1 MDGRREALRALIWG
15 LVASLVMV
23 GPAVSPLRAQFW
35 PLAVARPKAKVEE
48 PAEAEEPP
56 ENTFA
61 VPDRATLQQLGRARE
76 AVGQGRYGEAL
87 EGLADVL
94 QAGEDYFFR
103 PDRKQPV
110 YRSLKAEAQRLIG
123 QMPRE
128 GRDLYEIRAGADARA
143 MLERSLGAGDCG
155 GLAKVSGRYFH
166 TQAGYEAT
174 FLLGLWQLDHG
185 SPLAALLTLKRLLE
199 VPQGGERFEP
209 ALSLAAASGA
219 LQAGMPD
226 EAARILL
233 ALRQRHSES
242 ALSIGGQPAPW
253 FASEAEVAAWLGR
266 RTGTPQ
272 GPPAVEADRWTMFRG
287 DPARNAA
294 TAGGAPLLSM
304 KWRVPVSDDDAH
316 AETAL
321 QQLQQSYRRHG
332 VLLAP
337 SIHPLVVD
345 DLVLIRSVRKLLA
358 VNFTTGKR
366 EWDVPADDPL
376 EKLDGH
382 NQMDPFGQG
391 NPVPMRWALLGQR
404 IWEDVAFGTLASDGR
419 LVFSIEDLAV
429 GARSNANMG
438 MVVFGPMGNRSD
450 ASMHGPSNRLAATD
464 IRTGK
469 LKWELGGP
477 AGSFSLPQKETFFL
491 GPPLPLRGQLYVL
504 AEVPGEIRLMALDAA
519 TGELLWS
526 QQLTM
531 VEQSISHD
539 LLRRLAGVS
548 PSYANGILVCP
559 TGANS
564 VVAVDLATRELLW
577 GYRYPHSASS
587 VNPDPNRQNMLWA
600 MRNGVYAP
608 GISLVPRWWDATAT
622 VAEGRVLLTPQE
634 TDALFCL
641 KLADGQP
648 AWPPVPRQDDLYL
661 ACVHRGAI
669 VLAGTG
675 QVRAIRLADGKP
687 AWDGRKIALAAGAAP
702 SGRGFYSGNRY
713 FLPTSNAEV
722 VVIDLDRGEAV
733 QVVKSRKGNVPGNL
747 VCYRGWILSQ
757 GLDGLEAF
765 YQADVARD
773 EIRQRLAADPK
784 DAKALELRGEV
795 LLEEGKRSE
804 AVAEFRRACTADR
817 DGDFGVQARDLL
829 RDALL
834 EGLREEFAVYSKQ
847 AAEIEPLLDE
857 SGQRAEYL
865 RLMAAGFKR
874 QGDWTRAVAHCL
886 KLADLHAAA
895 SLKPADLDKAV
906 WPVEQVERS
915 LRVRRDCWI
924 RAELAAI
931 RRDGSPAAAAEIDRA
946 LEPQLQVALAA
957 EGLGPLRRFVQCF
970 GDQPAGAEARRE
982 LVRRLVKADGLLEA
996 EMLILAE
1003 HPQEDRAGA
1012 AAALVELAELFR
1024 RAGRP
1029 VAAEAAC
1036 CRTLADRYGD
1046 VVCPGGK
1053 TGRQW
1058 VADLPGDAP
1067 VRRELQPRPAWPVGE
1082 VQVKP
1087 SASSDP
1093 RGLVFGRFGV
1103 SLEPDAGPFFADIG
1117 LRFDQNRQVI
1127 TGIDGMGHNC
1137 FEETLTEGNRRMQ
1150 FSYNPNMTLAR
1161 AQGHV
1166 LLLSMGT
1173 RIFALDPLGL
1183 SGGSHKVLWSEDL
1196 TDAGDA
1202 GMNPWGP
1209 FGFQQFS
1216 FRMDPLG
1223 PVTSRYVAFVRFSSL
1238 VVVDPV
1244 TGQVLWVRED
1254 LPAGCEVFGDEQYIF
1269 VLPSAQPA
1277 TADPFGNP
1285 PTGMAA
1291 GEPPQRREAMVFRAL
1306 DGQLLGRR
1314 GVPFPKNGDPFAFAR
1329 PDRNVR
1335 SAFQE
1340 AGMATIGRFVLLW
1353 ETDPAE
1359 TELTLLDPWQESPAA
1374 ARRWGR
1380 KFAAGARASLVG
1392 QEAVAVLQR
1401 DGHFTLLGLPDGRTI
1416 ADTVLPLRPVLMPV
1430 GRPAGPFGQAE
1441 PAAPLLP
1448 PIAPVPGQPPLP
1460 AALTPVP
1467 LLPAAKPAPPPPV
1480 LTPVAPLPA
1489 VTPVPPTP
1497 APAVQVRAQP
1507 TLTGLTVLH
1516 LGDQYLVLAHEMR
1529 RSSRRDN
1536 QPLSPVPGALYQAV
1550 QHGQLFALDEQGKP
1564 QWPAGVLVEGQH
1576 LLLSQPAR
1584 LPVIVL
1590 ASLRHQQRPNGQ
1602 RWPKMSI
1609 QAVDRRNGRIVYDK
1623 ETENPTGVL
1632 DVAGNAEQK
1641 TVELRMHN
1649 GGRPPA
1655 GTVVLTFTDKPVTPQ
1670 PAAKKPPGRITD
1682 ALRQALEQ
1690 TLPIGLPSS
1699 EDDEPEQ

>member
-1 MDGRREALRALIWG
+1 LIWG
-15 LVASLVMV
+15 LVALLVMV
-23 GPAVSPLRAQFW
+23 GPAAPPLRAQFFGL
-35 PLAVARPKAKVEE
+35 PVARPKAKVEE

-61 VPDRATLQQLGRARE
+61 AADRATLQQLGRARE
-76 AVGQGRYGEAL
+76 AIGQGRYGEAL

-110 YRSLKAEAQRLIG
+110 YRSLKAEARRLIG

-143 MLERSLGAGDCG
+143 MLERSLGAGNCA

-174 FLLGLWQLDHG
+174 FLLGLWHLDHG

-233 ALRQRHSES
+233 ALRQRHSEF
-242 ALSIGGQPAPW
+242 ALLIGGQPAPW
-253 FASEAEVAAWLGR
+253 FASEGEVAGWLGR
-266 RTGTPQ
+266 LAGTPQ
-272 GPPAVEADRWTMFRG
+272 GPPAVESDRWTMFRG

-304 KWRVPVSDDDAH
+304 KWRVPVTDDDAH

-345 DLVLIRSVRKLLA
+345 DVVLVRTVRKLLA
-358 VNFTTGKR
+358 IEFATGRRK
-366 EWDVPADDPL
+366 WDIPADDPL
-376 EKLDGH
+376 ETLEGR
-382 NQMDPFGQG
+382 NQVDPFGQG

-404 IWEDVAFGTLASDGR
+404 IWEDVAYGTLSSDSR
-419 LVFSIEDLAV
+419 LVFSIEDLGV
-429 GARSNANMG
+429 GARNNANMG
-438 MVVFGPMGNRSD
+438 MVVFGPMGSRSD
-450 ASMHGPSNRLAATD
+450 ATVRGPSNRLAATD

-477 AGSFSLPQKETFFL
+477 AGSLALPQKETFFL

-504 AEVPGEIRLMALDAA
+504 AEVRDEIRLMALEAA

-531 VEQSISHD
+531 VEQGISHD

-564 VVAVDLATRELLW
+564 VVAVDLATRALLW
-577 GYRYPHSASS
+577 GYRYPHSPSS
-587 VNPDPNRQNMLWA
+587 ANLESNRQQMLLA
-600 MRNGVYAP
+600 LRNGMYAP
-608 GISLVPRWWDATAT
+608 GTPLVPRWLDATAT
-622 VAEGRVLLTPQE
+622 VAEGRVLLTPPE

-661 ACVHRGAI
+661 ACVHRGAV

-687 AWDGRKIALAAGAAP
+687 AWDGRKIALAAGATP

-722 VVIDLDRGEAV
+722 VVIDLDRGESV

-765 YQADVARD
+765 YQADVARE
-773 EIRQRLAADPK
+773 EIRQRLAADPN
-784 DAKALELRGEV
+784 DAKALKLRGEV

-804 AVAEFRRACTADR
+804 AVAQFRRACEADR
-817 DGDFGVQARDLL
+817 DGDFGLQAREAL

-834 EGLREEFAVYSKQ
+834 EGLRDEFAAYSKQ

-857 SGQRAEYL
+857 TGQRAEYL
-865 RLMAAGFKR
+865 RLMAAGFQR

-895 SLKPADLDKAV
+895 FLKLADLDTAV
-906 WPVEQVERS
+906 WPVERVERS

-946 LEPQLQVALAA
+946 LEPRLHAAFAA
-957 EGLGPLRRFVQCF
+957 EGLAPLRRFVQCF

-982 LVRRLVKADGLLEA
+982 LVRRLVKADGLLEADPAKADGLLEA

-1024 RAGRP
+1024 LARRP
-1029 VAAEAAC
+1029 IAAEAAC
-1036 CRTLADRYGD
+1036 CRSLAERYGD

-1067 VRRELQPRPAWPVGE
+1067 VRRELRPRPAWPVGDVE
-1082 VQVKP
+1082 VKP
-1087 SASSDP
+1087 SATSDP

-1103 SLEPDAGPFFADIG
+1103 SLEPDPGPFFADIG
-1117 LRFDQNRQVI
+1117 LRFDQNRQVM
-1127 TGIDGMGHNC
+1127 TGINGMGHTC

-1173 RIFALDPLGL
+1173 RIFALDPLGIC
-1183 SGGSHKVLWSEDL
+1183 GDSHKVLWSEDL
-1196 TDAGDA
+1196 TDAGDAA

-1238 VVVDPV
+1238 LVVDPV

-1254 LPAGCEVFGDEQYIF
+1254 LPAGCEVFGDEQYVF
-1269 VLPSAQPA
+1269 VLPPA
-1277 TADPFGNP
+1277 RPAAADPFGNP
-1285 PTGMAA
+1285 PTGTPST
-1291 GEPPQRREAMVFRAL
+1291 EPPQRREAMVFRAL

-1314 GVPFPKNGDPFAFAR
+1314 AVPFPKNGDPFAFAR

-1359 TELTLLDPWQESPAA
+1359 AELTLLDPWQESPAA

-1380 KFAAGARASLVG
+1380 KFTAGARACLVG
-1392 QEAVAVLQR
+1392 QEAVAVLER
-1401 DGHFTLLGLPDGRTI
+1401 NGHFVLLGLPDGRTI
-1416 ADTVLPLRPVLMPV
+1416 ADTVLPLRPVLI
-1430 GRPAGPFGQAE
+1430 
-1441 PAAPLLP
+1441 PAAPVKVL
-1448 PIAPVPGQPPLP
+1448 GQPNQPDAAAPLP
-1460 AALTPVP
+1460 AAITPVP
-1467 LLPAAKPAPPPPV
+1467 LLPAAKPVPPPPA
-1480 LTPVAPLPA
+1480 LAPVVPLPA
-1489 VTPVPPTP
+1489 VTPFPPTP

-1529 RSSRRDN
+1529 KSSRRSN
-1536 QPLSPVPGALYQAV
+1536 QPLSPLPGALYQAV

-1564 QWPAGVLVEGQH
+1564 QWPAGVPIEGQH
-1576 LLLSQPAR
+1576 LLLNQPAR

-1590 ASLRHQQRPNGQ
+1590 ASLKHQQRPNGQ
-1602 RWPKMSI
+1602 RWPKTWI
-1609 QAVDRRNGRIVYDK
+1609 QVVDRRNGRILYDK
-1623 ETENPTGVL
+1623 ETENPSGVL
-1632 DVAGNAEQK
+1632 DLAGNAEQK

-1655 GTVVLTFTDKPVTPQ
+1655 GTVVLTFTDKPVTAQ
-1670 PAAKKPPGRITD
+1670 PPAKKPPGRITD
-1682 ALRQALEQ
+1682 ALRHVLLQALGAGA
-1690 TLPIGLPSS
+1690 PDA
-1699 EDDEPEQ
+1699 EDDEADQ